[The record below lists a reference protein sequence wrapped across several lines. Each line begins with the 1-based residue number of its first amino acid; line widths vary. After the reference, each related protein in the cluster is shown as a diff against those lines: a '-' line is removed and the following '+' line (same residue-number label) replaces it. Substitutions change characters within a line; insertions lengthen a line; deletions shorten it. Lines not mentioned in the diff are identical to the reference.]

1 MLAGP
6 GSMARL
12 LPAYRP
18 CPASMLLLCPLLLV
32 VPLCIVF
39 GLTLLNSVFRGK
51 LEDPK
56 TLAGDLA
63 VINDAYD
70 YNAHFP
76 QNDFALGDVMRYFK
90 ATTDLDY
97 WLLERFVG
105 PGMHTVLTPRT
116 PWVKSNARQCV
127 FVMIHIRGSAA
138 SVLEVGCGRGF
149 CTLNL
154 AELFPDAK
162 FLGVDA
168 VDRHVEVARKAAADA
183 GIKNAEF
190 REQDMLSEPNGKYG
204 VIFGVESLCYMDTPK
219 KRMRFMQN
227 AAEMLESWG
236 CVVIVD
242 GFRSASFDTKSAELQ
257 VATCLAE
264 RGFRIKRLA
273 SKDDWIIAARS
284 AGLRL
289 VRDLD
294 LTEEAIP
301 FWTKGWRVART
312 VLQAFP
318 YFARWLVAHRP
329 ETAANLLAV
338 ATTAF
343 ALRGGAAEYG
353 VLVFKR

>member
-1 MLAGP
+1 MTSCA
-6 GSMARL
+6 A
-12 LPAYRP
+12 
-18 CPASMLLLCPLLLV
+18 CPMLLLCPVLLV
-32 VPLCIVF
+32 VPLCIIL
-39 GLTLLNSVFRGK
+39 GITLLDSIFRGK
-51 LEDPK
+51 LDDRE
-56 TLAGDLA
+56 TLARDLE
-63 VINDAYD
+63 VIDDAYD
-70 YNAHFP
+70 YKALLP

-105 PGMHTVLTPRT
+105 PGMHTVLTPQT

-127 FVMIHIRGSAA
+127 FVMMHIRHRAA

-154 AELFPDAK
+154 AGLFPEAK
-162 FLGVDA
+162 FVGIDA
-168 VDRHVEVARKAAADA
+168 VDRHVEVARKAAV

-190 REQDMLSEPNGKYG
+190 REQDMLAEPNGKYG
-204 VIFGVESLCYMDTPK
+204 VIFGVESLCYMDTAK

-227 AAEMLESWG
+227 AAAMLENWG
-236 CVVIVD
+236 YVVIVD
-242 GFRSASFDTKSAELQ
+242 GFRSASFDTNSVDLQ
-257 VATCLAE
+257 VVTCLAE

-273 SKDDWIIAARS
+273 SKDDWINAAKS

-289 VRDLD
+289 VREMD

-312 VLQAFP
+312 VLRAFP
-318 YFARWLVAHRP
+318 YFARWLVAYRP